1 MNKHVTAKH
10 VLPPDLEVRLATVAE
25 RLQRTPD
32 EVIALAVS
40 QYLSQVE
47 TPDEFSAEVDRRRE
61 EFDRT
66 GLHLTHEEAT
76 EWLRRLAR
84 GEDVPRPKAHT

>member
-1 MNKHVTAKH
+1 MNEHVTAKH
-10 VLPPDLEVRLATVAE
+10 VLPPDLEVRLSTVAE

-32 EVIALAVS
+32 EIIELAVS
-40 QYLSQVE
+40 HYLSQVE
-47 TPDEFSAEVDRRRE
+47 TPDEFSVELDRRRE

-66 GLHLTHEEAT
+66 GLHVTHEEAT